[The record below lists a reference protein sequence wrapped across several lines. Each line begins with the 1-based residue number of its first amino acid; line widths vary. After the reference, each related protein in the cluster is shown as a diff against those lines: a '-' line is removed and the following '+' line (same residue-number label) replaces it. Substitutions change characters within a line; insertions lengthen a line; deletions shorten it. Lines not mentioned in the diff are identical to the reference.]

1 MSGYLWVVLLLVVL
15 AGRLVWGAR
24 RRRWNRNRDAM
35 PAPARAQ
42 SGERFTSRGKV
53 LRTAGRRSLL
63 YWRRGWPR

>member
-24 RRRWNRNRDAM
+24 RRRNRNRDAM